1 MSFWP
6 SFLSPNLTKMS
17 DEQDKNDGQKGHKH
31 MWLEKVIAARKAQ
44 GLTTKVMAE
53 KSRMHLT
60 ERTITR
66 ILNRETK
73 APKIDV
79 ILDIGATV
87 GLSAQQLF
95 SETDLVPFD
104 RDELDRLKNQVKELN
119 AENELL
125 RLKVEYQDTIIG
137 LLKRCNQIDA

>member
-1 MSFWP
+1 MS
-6 SFLSPNLTKMS
+6 T
-17 DEQDKNDGQKGHKH
+17 EQDKNDSQKGYRH
-31 MWLEKVIAARKAQ
+31 MWLEKIIEAKKAQ
-44 GLTTKVMAE
+44 GLTTKTMAE
-53 KSRMHLT
+53 RSRMHLT

-79 ILDIGATV
+79 ILDLGETV
-87 GLSAQQLF
+87 GRSAHQLF

-104 RDELDRLKNQVKELN
+104 RDELDKLKNQVKELN

-125 RLKVEYQDTIIG
+125 RLKVEYQETIIG
-137 LLKRCNQIDA
+137 LLKHCSKTEPND